1 MDEKKSE
8 VVGPYTLVSMFHKGG
23 YHGVIWKGGSKIENV
38 TGDDVED
45 CLAKVRD
52 RLGDLL
58 QAEAVARKDSSPS
71 VTETVAAFHRI
82 SPRLSQGQLQMLRA
96 HYKAP
101 NRCITATQ
109 LAQAANYEG
118 YQSANL
124 QYGRVGWLLYGE
136 LPTPLPRRASD
147 GKLIYTCALAEETDQ
162 RSDDEAQWLWKMRP
176 HVAEALVAAKV
187 V

>member
-1 MDEKKSE
+1 MDDKKSE
-8 VVGPYTLVSMFHKGG
+8 LVGPYTLVASFHKGA
-23 YHGVIWKGGSKIENV
+23 YRGVIWRGGAKVEDL
-38 TGDDVED
+38 TGDSVDD

-71 VTETVAAFHRI
+71 VSETVAALHRI
-82 SPRLSQGQLQMLRA
+82 VPRFSHGQLLMLRA
-96 HYKAP
+96 HYNAP

-136 LPTPLPRRASD
+136 LPTPLPRRPSD
-147 GKLIYTCALAEETDQ
+147 GKLIYTCALAEEEDQ
-162 RSDDEAQWLWKMRP
+162 RAADEAQWIWKMRP
-176 HVAEALVAAKV
+176 HVAEALAAAKV
-187 V
+187 L